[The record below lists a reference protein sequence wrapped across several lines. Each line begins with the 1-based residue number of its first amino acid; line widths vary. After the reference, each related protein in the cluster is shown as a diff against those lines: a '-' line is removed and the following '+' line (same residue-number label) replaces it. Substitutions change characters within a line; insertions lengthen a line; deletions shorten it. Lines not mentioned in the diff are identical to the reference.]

1 MVITRDLFEAEE
13 NQSIKWN
20 DISKSLLKIKRLEL
34 ENEDDELI
42 IRSKYTLI

>member
-1 MVITRDLFEAEE
+1 MIITRNLFEVEE
-13 NQSIKWN
+13 NKSIKWN